1 MTYFP
6 TRQRFHNPKQ
16 AFLVSLIDS
25 KLSSSI
31 GSKSER
37 LAVTVQKLTTRLY
50 FFCSWLISSG
60 LGAGLLGGRTIC
72 ENLAPADV
80 SSVWS
85 GAAPSPFTLITW
97 SGSKSSKLYS
107 IYKKHES

>member
-16 AFLVSLIDS
+16 AFLVAVVS
-25 KLSSSI
+25 KFSSSI
-31 GSKSER
+31 GSKSGR

-50 FFCSWLISSG
+50 FFCSWLIFSG
-60 LGAGLLGGRTIC
+60 LGAALLGGRTIC

-80 SSVWS
+80 WSVWS